1 MKKWLS
7 MILISCLL
15 LAGCSKPAQI
25 DKSKTPW
32 VVPSELLGQSIKDAL
47 QKDWDWWNGLG
58 KNQLYYSPIDAAS
71 GHQSF
76 DSWTDCEEF
85 VGLTVPNPLESCDW
99 LEKGTYVGMPIG
111 FADASRMEVSWHG
124 DQEGHFCKVTLCAGY
139 YTGDIRLQFWASVY
153 GDPAETVDGRRHMD
167 DAMRTDYLEHTGGT
181 GAYIE
186 EEGPGRYGCST
197 GTLAKGHVLY
207 YVNVVGPGDK
217 PEASRA
223 MLDRVLELLETI
235 ETE

>member
-1 MKKWLS
+1 MKRWIGLLL
-7 MILISCLL
+7 MLCLL
-15 LAGCSKPAQI
+15 LAGCGKPAQI
-25 DKSKTPW
+25 DKTQTPW
-32 VVPSELLGQSIKDAL
+32 VVPSELLGQPIKDAL
-47 QKDWDWWNGLG
+47 KKGWDKWNAMSMDE
-58 KNQLYYSPIDAAS
+58 QLLSSNMPGWGNRY
-71 GHQSF
+71 F
-76 DSWTDCEEF
+76 DSWADCEEF
-85 VGLTVPNPLESCDW
+85 TGLTVPNPLESCDF

-153 GDPAETVDGRRHMD
+153 GDPVETVDGRRHMD

-186 EEGPGRYGCST
+186 EEGPGRYGCCS

-235 ETE
+235 EME

>member
-1 MKKWLS
+1 MKRWIGFL
-7 MILISCLL
+7 LTLCLL
-15 LAGCSKPAQI
+15 LAGCGKPAQI
-25 DKSKTPW
+25 DKTQTPW
-32 VVPSELLGQSIKDAL
+32 VVPSELLGQPIKDAL
-47 QKDWDWWNGLG
+47 KKDWAKWNAMSMDE
-58 KNQLYYSPIDAAS
+58 QLLSSNMPGWGNRY
-71 GHQSF
+71 F
-76 DSWTDCEEF
+76 DSWADCEDF
-85 VGLTVPNPLESCDW
+85 VGLTVPNPLESCDL
-99 LEKGTYVGMPIG
+99 LEKGTNVGMPIG

-124 DQEGHFCKVTLCAGY
+124 DDQGHFCSVTLCAGY
-139 YTGDIRLQFWASVY
+139 YSGDVRLQFWAKVY
-153 GDPAETVDGRRHMD
+153 GDPVETVDGRRHMD

-186 EEGPGRYGCST
+186 EEGPGRYGCCS

-217 PEASRA
+217 PEASCA

>member
-1 MKKWLS
+1 MKRWIGL
-7 MILISCLL
+7 LLTLCLL
-15 LAGCSKPAQI
+15 LAGCGKPAQI
-25 DKSKTPW
+25 DKSQTPW

-85 VGLTVPNPLESCDW
+85 VGLIVPNPLESCDF

-139 YTGDIRLQFWASVY
+139 YSGDVRLQFWAKVY
-153 GDPAETVDGRRHMD
+153 GDPVETVDGRRHMD

-186 EEGPGRYGCST
+186 EEGPGRYGCCS

>member
-1 MKKWLS
+1 MKRWIGL
-7 MILISCLL
+7 LLTLCLL
-15 LAGCSKPAQI
+15 LAGCGKPAQI
-25 DKSKTPW
+25 DKTQTPW
-32 VVPSELLGQSIKDAL
+32 VVPSELLGQPIKDAL
-47 QKDWDWWNGLG
+47 KKDWAKWNAMSMDE
-58 KNQLYYSPIDAAS
+58 QLLSSNMPGWGNRY
-71 GHQSF
+71 F
-76 DSWTDCEEF
+76 DSWADCEDF
-85 VGLTVPNPLESCDW
+85 VGLTVPNPLESCDL
-99 LEKGTYVGMPIG
+99 LEKGTNVGMPIG

-124 DQEGHFCKVTLCAGY
+124 DDKGHFCSVTLCAGY
-139 YTGDIRLQFWASVY
+139 YSGDVRLQFWAKVY
-153 GDPAETVDGRRHMD
+153 GDPVETVDGRRHMD

-186 EEGPGRYGCST
+186 EEGPGRYGCYS

-223 MLDRVLELLETI
+223 MLDKVLALLETI